1 MPTSIY
7 EKEIFQDFR
16 AQKSSITITP
26 SSVDKKAYFCREE
39 LLRYSVPDRAVSYT
53 TVDGSI
59 AVVAPLRKF
68 GCKPT
73 LKAQDHFMLKPDRP
87 PHMTIL

>member
-26 SSVDKKAYFCREE
+26 SSADMKAYFCREE
-39 LLRYSVPDRAVSYT
+39 VLRYSVSDRAVSYT
-53 TVDGSI
+53 TVDGSN

-73 LKAQDHFMLKPDRP
+73 LKAVKMDVLGP
-87 PHMTIL
+87 